1 MNLGPVGRILH
12 TLLQPVGIVSEFV
25 LFEAFTRDSLA
36 GTGIGHHKCKDS
48 EYEEEEYQQEHD
60 EQVDPEQD
68 LVSTESSNHPGQR
81 NKKNKYSDDYNRPLQ
96 KAHTNSIV
104 LVC

>member
-12 TLLQPVGIVSEFV
+12 TLLQPVGIISEFV

-36 GTGIGHHKCKDS
+36 GTGIGHHKCKDG

-60 EQVDPEQD
+60 EQVDPE
-68 LVSTESSNHPGQR
+68 
-81 NKKNKYSDDYNRPLQ
+81 
-96 KAHTNSIV
+96 
-104 LVC
+104 